1 MAGIAEGYGIKCE
14 IHMSG
19 YANLQLLGSTSED
32 VCEFYE
38 RGLVA
43 PGIDCNDPPPYM
55 NSLGDS
61 LDPDGYVK
69 LPEYP
74 GMGYD
79 INWDYIESNKI

>member
-1 MAGIAEGYGIKCE
+1 
-14 IHMSG
+14 MSG

-43 PGIDCNDPPPYM
+43 PGIDCNDTPPYM
-55 NSLGDS
+55 NSLGDP
-61 LDPDGYVK
+61 LDSDGYVK
-69 LPEYP
+69 LPQHP